1 MEAVVV
7 VAKEKASVVSDLE
20 IAVIAMNSDGRMRVV
35 GVIVIVVKG
44 NDGMTR
50 RRDGNS
56 YGVGQARNCTL
67 NKGEWISPPPNY
79 QLVVKWH

>member
-35 GVIVIVVKG
+35 GVIVIVVKV

-50 RRDGNS
+50 RRD
-56 YGVGQARNCTL
+56 
-67 NKGEWISPPPNY
+67 
-79 QLVVKWH
+79 